1 MNAAAPTVAV
11 VTAIVPVA
19 VGLAQGERP
28 GVMALVGV
36 AIAVVAVGL
45 VGGASAPG
53 PHEPRA
59 TARALMIAVGAGV
72 GLGLANVAFAQ
83 TSVDAGLWPVAATK
97 LVAGIVLWGYV
108 VAAPRPSDTPRAR
121 RNVTTAVWTGLVDA
135 GATVSLALALQRGSL
150 VLVSV
155 LGSMFPAVTVVLAR
169 FILRERIG
177 RAQAVGLGLALA
189 AVAMIVGG

>member
-11 VTAIVPVA
+11 VAAVVPVA
-19 VGLAQGERP
+19 IGLVQGERP
-28 GVMALVGV
+28 GVVALAGV
-36 AIAVVAVGL
+36 ALAVVAVAL

-53 PHEPRA
+53 PDEPRA
-59 TARALMIAVGAGV
+59 TARVLLIAVGAGV
-72 GLGLANVAFAQ
+72 GLGLANAAFAQ
-83 TSVDAGLWPVAATK
+83 TSVGAGLWPVAAAK

-108 VAAPRPSDTPRAR
+108 FAAPRPSDTPRAR

-135 GATVSLALALQRGSL
+135 GATMSLALALQRGSL
-150 VLVSV
+150 VVVSV

-169 FILRERIG
+169 FVLRERIG
-177 RAQAVGLGLALA
+177 RMQAVGLGLALA